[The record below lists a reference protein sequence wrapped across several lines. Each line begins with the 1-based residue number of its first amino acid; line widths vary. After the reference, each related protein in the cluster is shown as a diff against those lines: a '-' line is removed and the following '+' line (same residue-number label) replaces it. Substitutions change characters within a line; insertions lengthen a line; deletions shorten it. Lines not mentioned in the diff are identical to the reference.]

1 MFKIGERVVTLKEII
16 MAGLL
21 ILVALAAV
29 WAMVFAKPKPI
40 ISRAPQ
46 PSAAGLVLLQGGTPG
61 SGPGQFAYPRGIAV
75 NSKGELF
82 VADSKN
88 HRIQRFS
95 AKNWQFESE
104 FGGYGNVGGGDAKK
118 LAATLPGKLNEPNGI
133 AIGADDT
140 IYVADTWNERIQ
152 VFNKN
157 GTQKMAFAADDGFWG
172 PREVGVDA
180 NGFIYVADT
189 GKHRV
194 IKFDPKGQKIRTWC
208 GVDPKTGA
216 PVPGSK
222 PGEFNEPIGLA
233 VDASGNLY
241 VADRLNFRIQVFG
254 PEGQA
259 LRQWPVKGWAK
270 EQVDMEP
277 HLALDKAKQILYVTD
292 GKGTQVLC
300 YHLDGTP
307 ISTIAK
313 DSAGN
318 DLFRVPLGVAVNV
331 DGNLLVVDAGA
342 GMIFK
347 IKGQ

>member
-46 PSAAGLVLLQGGTPG
+46 PAAAGLVLLQGGTPG

-75 NSKGELF
+75 NSKGDLF

-88 HRIQRFS
+88 HRIQKFS
-95 AKNWQFESE
+95 ANKWQFQSE

-118 LAATLPGKLNEPNGI
+118 LAVTLPGKLNEPNGI

-157 GTQKMAFAADDGFWG
+157 GTQKLAFAADDGFW
-172 PREVGVDA
+172 VL
-180 NGFIYVADT
+180 
-189 GKHRV
+189 GKWGWTPTAL
-194 IKFDPKGQKIRTWC
+194 FTWRI
-208 GVDPKTGA
+208 
-216 PVPGSK
+216 PGSTGLSNSTRRAKRSAPGAGLTQERRAGSRAK

-233 VDASGNLY
+233 VDGSGNLY
-241 VADRLNFRIQVFG
+241 VADRLNFRIRSFRPGRPVRSG
-254 PEGQA
+254 MAGQR
-259 LRQWPVKGWAK
+259 LGQKTRWTWNPTWRWTRPSKF
-270 EQVDMEP
+270 
-277 HLALDKAKQILYVTD
+277 
-292 GKGTQVLC
+292 
-300 YHLDGTP
+300 
-307 ISTIAK
+307 ST
-313 DSAGN
+313 
-318 DLFRVPLGVAVNV
+318 
-331 DGNLLVVDAGA
+331 
-342 GMIFK
+342 
-347 IKGQ
+347 